1 MATRQVD
8 LTATAWVLISSA
20 ARGTMQN
27 QSGQLVKF
35 RTDAALPLP
44 AVTVGH
50 DLERGASEAWAFE
63 PAQNLY
69 GRLATGSGPLI
80 VTEG

>member
-8 LTATAWVLISSA
+8 LTDTAWVLISSA

-35 RTDAALPLP
+35 RLDAALPAP
-44 AVTVGH
+44 SVTVGH
-50 DLERGASEAWAFE
+50 ILARDASEAWAFE

>member
-8 LTATAWVLISSA
+8 LTDTAWVLISSA

-35 RTDAALPLP
+35 RADAAQP
-44 AVTVGH
+44 APSVTVGH
-50 DLERGASEAWAFE
+50 ILARDASEAWAFE

>member
-8 LTATAWVLISSA
+8 LTDTAWVLISSA

-35 RTDAALPLP
+35 RADAALPAP
-44 AVTVGH
+44 SVTVGH
-50 DLERGASEAWAFE
+50 ILARDASEAWAFE

>member
-8 LTATAWVLISSA
+8 LTDAAWVLISSA

-27 QSGQLVKF
+27 QSGQQAKF
-35 RTDAALPLP
+35 RTDTALPAP
-44 AVTVGH
+44 SVTVGH
-50 DLERGASEAWAFE
+50 VLERGASEAWAFE
-63 PAQNLY
+63 PVQNLY
-69 GRLATGSGPLI
+69 GRLVTGRGPLI

>member
-8 LTATAWVLISSA
+8 LTDTAWVLISSA

-27 QSGQLVKF
+27 QSGQLVQF
-35 RTDAALPLP
+35 RTDAALPAP
-44 AVTVGH
+44 SVTVGH
-50 DLERGASEAWAFE
+50 ILAREASEAWAFE

>member
-8 LTATAWVLISSA
+8 LTSAAWVLISSA

-50 DLERGASEAWAFE
+50 ILERGASEAWAFD
-63 PAQNLY
+63 PVQNLY
-69 GRLATGSGPLI
+69 GRLQTGSGPLI

>member
-8 LTATAWVLISSA
+8 LTDTAWVLISSA

-27 QSGQLVKF
+27 QSGQILKF
-35 RTDAALPLP
+35 RTDAALPAP
-44 AVTVGH
+44 SVTVGH
-50 DLERGASEAWAFE
+50 ILAREASEAWAFE

>member
-8 LTATAWVLISSA
+8 LTDTAWVLISSA

-35 RTDAALPLP
+35 RTDAALPAP
-44 AVTVGH
+44 SVTVGH
-50 DLERGASEAWAFE
+50 ILARDASEAWAFE

-69 GRLATGSGPLI
+69 GRLATGTGPLI

>member
-8 LTATAWVLISSA
+8 LTDSAWVLISSA

-27 QSGQLVKF
+27 QSGQIVKF
-35 RTDAALPLP
+35 RADAALPAP
-44 AVTVGH
+44 SITVGH
-50 DLERGASEAWAFE
+50 VLARDASEAWAFD
-63 PAQNLY
+63 PVQNLY
-69 GRLATGSGPLI
+69 GRLVTGRGPLI

>member
-8 LTATAWVLISSA
+8 LTDAAWVLISSA

-27 QSGQLVKF
+27 QSGQIVKF
-35 RTDAALPLP
+35 RADAALPAP
-44 AVTVGH
+44 SVTVGH
-50 DLERGASEAWAFE
+50 VLERGASESWAFE
-63 PAQNLY
+63 PVQNLY

>member
-8 LTATAWVLISSA
+8 LTDTAWVLISSA

-27 QSGQLVKF
+27 QSGQIVKF
-35 RTDAALPLP
+35 RTDAALPAP
-44 AVTVGH
+44 SVTVGH
-50 DLERGASEAWAFE
+50 LLAREASEAWAFE

>member
-8 LTATAWVLISSA
+8 LTDAAWVLISSA

-27 QSGQLVKF
+27 QSGQIVKF
-35 RTDAALPLP
+35 RADAALPAP
-44 AVTVGH
+44 SVTVGH
-50 DLERGASEAWAFE
+50 VLARDASEAWAFE
-63 PAQNLY
+63 PVQNLY
-69 GRLATGSGPLI
+69 GRLVTGSGPLI

>member
-8 LTATAWVLISSA
+8 LTDTAWVLISSA

-35 RTDAALPLP
+35 RTDAALPAP
-44 AVTVGH
+44 SVTVGH
-50 DLERGASEAWAFE
+50 ILAREASEAWAFE

-69 GRLATGSGPLI
+69 GRLATGTGPLI

>member
-8 LTATAWVLISSA
+8 LTDAAWVLISSA

-27 QSGQLVKF
+27 QSGQIVKF
-35 RTDAALPLP
+35 RADSALPAP
-44 AVTVGH
+44 SVTVGH
-50 DLERGASEAWAFE
+50 VLARDASEAWAFD
-63 PAQNLY
+63 PVQNLY
-69 GRLATGSGPLI
+69 GRLVTGSGPLI

>member
-8 LTATAWVLISSA
+8 LTDTAWVLISSA

-35 RTDAALPLP
+35 RTDAALPAP
-44 AVTVGH
+44 SVTVGH
-50 DLERGASEAWAFE
+50 IMERGASEAWAFE

-69 GRLATGSGPLI
+69 GRLATGTGHLI

>member
-8 LTATAWVLISSA
+8 LTDTAWVLISSA

-27 QSGQLVKF
+27 QSGQIVKF
-35 RTDAALPLP
+35 RTDAALPAP
-44 AVTVGH
+44 SVTVCH
-50 DLERGASEAWAFE
+50 ILERGASEAWAFE

>member
-1 MATRQVD
+1 MATRQVV
-8 LTATAWVLISSA
+8 LTSAAWVLISSA

-27 QSGQLVKF
+27 QSGQLVKY

-44 AVTVGH
+44 AVTIGH
-50 DLERGASEAWAFE
+50 ILERGASEAWAFE
-63 PAQNLY
+63 PVQNLY
-69 GRLATGSGPLI
+69 GRLETGSGPLI

>member
-8 LTATAWVLISSA
+8 LTDMAWVLISSA

-35 RTDAALPLP
+35 RTDAALPAP
-44 AVTVGH
+44 SVTVGH
-50 DLERGASEAWAFE
+50 ILARDASEAWACE

-69 GRLATGSGPLI
+69 GRLAAGSGPLI

>member
-1 MATRQVD
+1 MATRKVD
-8 LTATAWVLISSA
+8 LTSAAWVLISSA

-35 RTDAALPLP
+35 RTDTALPLP
-44 AVTVGH
+44 AVTIGH
-50 DLERGASEAWAFE
+50 ILERGASEAWAFD
-63 PAQNLY
+63 PVQNLY
-69 GRLATGSGPLI
+69 GRLETGSGPLI